1 MIVLVVAPYSRS
13 TNGEVKTH
21 KMSSRKTVIVS
32 GAVAAI
38 VAIALVAAAMFTP
51 GLVTKPTTTTS
62 STMSTSLSGSS
73 STSSGSGTVGAT
85 LTDPPTVPPG
95 VTDVYVN
102 YSEIAVHVADAGNE
116 TGWYEIAPAGE
127 IDLMSVINTSITL
140 GSAQVTSGVY
150 NAIGFNITS
159 ATVTANGVNQTA
171 YLTSNHLFAP
181 IVGDLQVSAGSNQGV
196 LVDLSPTVVAVENGS
211 ATAYVLVPAAHIL
224 RIPLSVWIAENHQG
238 YRDNNLGKESWYQQA
253 RGDIAI
259 TSESLSANSLSV
271 TIMNKGQNASVVSWI
286 SIYYP
291 LDVICQQYTNACMAS
306 PSFGINM
313 PRAIPVALFAVSS
326 SGNLAQYNFTASA
339 IARSTG
345 NSGVF
350 QMSGP
355 LNFSSGAQVGYIL
368 SPGQSVTL
376 TFNGP
381 ISTIKENILD
391 YLHMNVGVP
400 QSLMNAITTINS
412 GQQYYIIAS
421 GPCFTF
427 AYQLVTAGGSSS
439 SSSTSTTTTLSTSSE
454 TSTSSSSS

>member
-1 MIVLVVAPYSRS
+1 MSLGQS
-13 TNGEVKTH
+13 NGEVKTH
-21 KMSSRKTVIVS
+21 KMSSKKTVIVS

-51 GLVTKPTTTTS
+51 GLVAKPTTTT

-73 STSSGSGTVGAT
+73 STSSGSGTVGVSF
-85 LTDPPTVPPG
+85 TDPPTVPPG

-127 IDLMSVINTSITL
+127 VDLMSVINTSITL
-140 GSAQVTSGVY
+140 GSAQVTSGTF

-159 ATVTANGVNQTA
+159 ATVTANGINQTA

-181 IVGDLQVSAGSNQGV
+181 IIGGLQVSAGTNQGV

-224 RIPLSVWIAENHQG
+224 RIPLSIWMAENHPG
-238 YRDNNLGKESWYQQA
+238 YRDNNLGHESWYQQA
-253 RGDIAI
+253 RGDISI

-271 TIMNKGQNASVVSWI
+271 TIQNEGQNNATVAWI

-291 LDVICQQYTNACMAS
+291 MDVICQQYTKVCMAS
-306 PSFGINM
+306 PTFGINT
-313 PRAIPVALFAVSS
+313 PKAIPVALFAVSS

-339 IARSTG
+339 MARAGG

-350 QMSGP
+350 EISGP
-355 LNFSSGAQVGYIL
+355 LNFSSGAQVGYVL

-381 ISTIKENILD
+381 ISTIKYNILD
-391 YLHMNVGVP
+391 YLHTNAAVP
-400 QSLMNAITTINS
+400 DSLMNAITTINS

-421 GPCFTF
+421 GPCSTF

-439 SSSTSTTTTLSTSSE
+439 SSSSTATTTTASSTSQ
-454 TSTSSSSS
+454 TSSSSS